1 MIDYIRQDWHSL
13 LWSAG
18 LLAAAVAVAL
28 IARAL
33 LIWLLRRVTRR
44 RGTLLGQSLVRH
56 GAGPAQW
63 IFPLLAVLS
72 VLPGLPLPLGLKT
85 ALEHITGLG
94 LIASVAWL
102 VVLLVQVTSDVL
114 AGRYR
119 LDVEDNLTARRIQTQ
134 FQMLHRVAV
143 ILVVIVTL
151 AIMLM
156 TFPAIKHIGLSILAS
171 AGLASLVVGMAM
183 KDTFANLIAGVQI
196 AFTQPFRIEDAVIVE
211 GEFGWVEE
219 IGTMYVVVRI
229 WDLRRLVLPLSYF
242 LDHPFQNW
250 TRSSAD
256 LLANV
261 ILYADYTVP
270 MDELRAE
277 LRRICESTKLWHG
290 KVCVLQATDASEHTV
305 QLRALM
311 DARNSADAWDLRC
324 LVREKLIEF
333 LQKKYP
339 ESLPRYRGELR
350 GTAAE
355 ALGSGN
361 AAGSDSNPRE
371 SEAQSN
377 DLRRTA

>member
-1 MIDYIRQDWHSL
+1 MIEFVRQNWYHF

-18 LLAAAVAVAL
+18 ILAAAAGVAL
-28 IARAL
+28 AARAL
-33 LIWLLRRVTRR
+33 LFWLLQRATRR
-44 RGTLLGQSLVRH
+44 RGTLLGHSLVRH
-56 GAGPAQW
+56 GAGPALW
-63 IFPLLAVLS
+63 IFPLLAALA
-72 VLPGLPLPLGLKT
+72 VLPGLPLPPMLMA
-85 ALEHITGLG
+85 ALEHIAGLG
-94 LIASVAWL
+94 LIAAVAWL
-102 VVLLVQVTSDVL
+102 AVLLVQVTSDVL

-134 FQMLHRVAV
+134 FQMLHRIVV

-156 TFPAIKHIGLSILAS
+156 TFPAIRHIGVSILAS
-171 AGLASLVVGMAM
+171 AGLASLVIGMAM
-183 KDTFANLIAGVQI
+183 KDTLANLIAGVQI
-196 AFTQPFRIEDAVIVE
+196 AFTQPFRIEDAVVVE
-211 GEFGWVEE
+211 GEWGWIEE

-250 TRSSAD
+250 TRTSAD

-270 MDELRAE
+270 MDELRSE

-290 KVCVLQATDASEHTV
+290 KVCVLQASDASEHTV

-311 DARNSADAWDLRC
+311 DARNSGDAWDLRC

-333 LQKKYP
+333 LQKQYP

-350 GTAAE
+350 GTAEEIQQRADSPGPRSSAE
-355 ALGSGN
+355 EISGPS
-361 AAGSDSNPRE
+361 G
-371 SEAQSN
+371 
-377 DLRRTA
+377 DLRRSA